1 MMKQWQLTRSGTP
14 RDVLT
19 MVEVPIPTTCADDEV
34 LVQVSY
40 VSLNS
45 SIVNLLISHYAMVDP
60 VGGLMSKPCVP
71 ELEFSGLVCD
81 LRGSNAKE
89 FNTGNNIL
97 SKFVS
102 II

>member
-19 MVEVPIPTTCADDEV
+19 MVEVLIPTTCADDEV

-45 SIVNLLISHYAMVDP
+45 SIVHRLIAHYGIIDP
-60 VGGLMSKPCVP
+60 IGGLMSKPCVP

-89 FNTGNNIL
+89 FNTGYKIL
-97 SKFVS
+97 
-102 II
+102 